1 MMNATIIEN
10 RQIKQLSDKAFDFVG
25 EDFLSSNFREL
36 LKGNLS
42 DADFWDWRT
51 IRQVYFLPQ

>member
-42 DADFWDWRT
+42 DADFRE
-51 IRQVYFLPQ
+51 P

>member
-1 MMNATIIEN
+1 MTNATIIEN

-42 DADFWDWRT
+42 DADFWDWRKAL
-51 IRQVYFLPQ
+51 QGYFLRQ